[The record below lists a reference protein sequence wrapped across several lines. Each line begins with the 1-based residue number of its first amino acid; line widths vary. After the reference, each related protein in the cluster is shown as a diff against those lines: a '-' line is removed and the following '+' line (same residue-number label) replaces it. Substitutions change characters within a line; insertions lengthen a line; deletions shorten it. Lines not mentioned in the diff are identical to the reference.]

1 MLIQNYLDTRDAF
14 QNLLSA
20 EIERLKSIETGKRER
35 NDKAIRKAEK
45 SGADAELLIVYTIS
59 KARLFSAAIYAA
71 ATVDVEVFKRFYD
84 KDRKANPDLPTVA
97 QERKLNKKVEH
108 KFVFLSPE
116 HTDYIQFR
124 RGEMGILYKK
134 RFDSDRDFVHMAIR
148 FFSTLS
154 KENTARYVALSTQL
168 HPVSKR
174 HTKASKPKKRLSKT

>member
-1 MLIQNYLDTRDAF
+1 MLIQNYLDTRDEF
-14 QNLLSA
+14 QNLLSS
-20 EIERLKSIETGKRER
+20 EIDRLKSIETDKRER
-35 NDKAIRKAEK
+35 NEKAIRKAEK
-45 SGADAELLIVYTIS
+45 TGTVPELLTLYTIS

-71 ATVDVEVFKRFYD
+71 ATVDVEVFKKFYD
-84 KDRKANPDLPTVA
+84 KDRKTNSDLPTVA
-97 QERKLNKKVEH
+97 QERKLNKKVNH

-148 FFSTLS
+148 FFATLS
-154 KENTARYVALSTQL
+154 KENAARHVALSTQL

-174 HTKASKPKKRLSKT
+174 HAKGSIGKKSTSKA